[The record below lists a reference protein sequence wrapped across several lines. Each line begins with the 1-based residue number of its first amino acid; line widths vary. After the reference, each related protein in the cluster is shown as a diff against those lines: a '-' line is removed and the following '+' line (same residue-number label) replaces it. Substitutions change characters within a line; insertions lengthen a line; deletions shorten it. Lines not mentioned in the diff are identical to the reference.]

1 MFFGGRVEVD
11 AQGRGITSNG
21 SIRLRS
27 WGRVGV
33 LVKRL
38 RELVDDAIDGILD
51 GAATTTEGGDAEVVA
66 CVEKL
71 IAGNG
76 RL

>member
-1 MFFGGRVEVD
+1 MEVD

-51 GAATTTEGGDAEVVA
+51 GAATTAGGSDAEVVA